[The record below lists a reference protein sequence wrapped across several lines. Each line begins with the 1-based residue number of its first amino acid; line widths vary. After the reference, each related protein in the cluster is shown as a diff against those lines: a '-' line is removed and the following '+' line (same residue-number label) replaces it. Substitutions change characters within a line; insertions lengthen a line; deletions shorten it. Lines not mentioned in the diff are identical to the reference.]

1 MSVRVDG
8 PRAAAA
14 RLVIRWCYSDPD
26 EHWTLILANEV
37 LVAHRGEGPHG
48 TRPQV
53 TITVSRA
60 VHNEILGLRTTFLDQ
75 VTAGAVTIE
84 GDANVL
90 LEFNGYLEEPER
102 SFPIVTP

>member
-1 MSVRVDG
+1 M
-8 PRAAAA
+8 
-14 RLVIRWCYSDPD
+14 IRWCYTDPD
-26 EHWTLILANEV
+26 ERWTLILANGV
-37 LVAHRGEGPHG
+37 LVARRGEGPHG

-60 VHNEILGLRTTFLDQ
+60 VHNEILGLGTTFLDQ